1 MKTIQQQKPVNSNL
15 HSEKCFC
22 GESRGVGGA
31 HLFHRET
38 SYRFL
43 QQQIDVLSLQAPP
56 FKKQKEKINTDKQR
70 LLITTLLVLN
80 QRRVGC
86 NISILAI
93 CTLSCLKIKQD

>member
-22 GESRGVGGA
+22 GESRGA

-56 FKKQKEKINTDKQR
+56 FKKQKEKINTDK
-70 LLITTLLVLN
+70 
-80 QRRVGC
+80 
-86 NISILAI
+86 
-93 CTLSCLKIKQD
+93 

>member
-15 HSEKCFC
+15 RSEKCFC
-22 GESRGVGGA
+22 GESWGA

-70 LLITTLLVLN
+70 LLITTLLVLKHGLDATSPFW
-80 QRRVGC
+80 QCV
-86 NISILAI
+86 LF
-93 CTLSCLKIKQD
+93 LVLK